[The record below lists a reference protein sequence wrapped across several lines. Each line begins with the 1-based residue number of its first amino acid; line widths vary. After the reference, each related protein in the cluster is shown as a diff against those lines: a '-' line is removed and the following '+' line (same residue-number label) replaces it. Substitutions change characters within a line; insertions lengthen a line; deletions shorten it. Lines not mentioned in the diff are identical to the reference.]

1 MQSLQLP
8 LTTGFHGL
16 SEEGKTS
23 DTAQASTVSL
33 YRNLVTVDK
42 MRSVVFVV
50 VIVLWAVIEINGEY
64 SFGDII
70 SFQRNCPCIRPLTY
84 KHFAI
89 YVGNKEI
96 KYKESDKDIFQR
108 TGPVKPF
115 SLRRLSDCIFSKL
128 EDERQPSIFGGMN
141 VEKKDN
147 YLDGFANFTVGSED
161 QIIERITETHKNC
174 SQYEPRSNNCEHLA
188 TYIRYGEKLSLQPD
202 LSTRCLKS
210 GVGESELVSSA
221 QLNRA
226 VEMAKIVAGQW
237 DSRPSTVHVHPTF
250 FSAGGGK

>member
-1 MQSLQLP
+1 
-8 LTTGFHGL
+8 
-16 SEEGKTS
+16 
-23 DTAQASTVSL
+23 
-33 YRNLVTVDK
+33 

-188 TYIRYGEKLSLQPD
+188 TYIRYGEKLSLQTGMFAERYCRNPNVCNEVKRRIEEIK
-202 LSTRCLKS
+202 LSEENQKKCNTCT
-210 GVGESELVSSA
+210 VSSDT
-221 QLNRA
+221 
-226 VEMAKIVAGQW
+226 IG
-237 DSRPSTVHVHPTF
+237 
-250 FSAGGGK
+250 